1 MAVGLTGV
9 AWAQG
14 DPAAGEALAASC
26 AACHGQEG
34 KAPIAPDYPKIAGLG
49 EEYLLKQ
56 LLDIKEGRR
65 PVPAMAGILDPMSE
79 QDLMDLAAYFD
90 SFDLEFEQA
99 DPELVD
105 LGRTLYRAGN
115 LASGVTACTACH
127 GPRGDG
133 VEAAAFPKVGGQ
145 RAAYMAKQLVEWQQG
160 IRTNDPNAM
169 MQDIASKLTDAE
181 IEAVSSYMSGLH

>member
-14 DPAAGEALAASC
+14 DPAAGEALGASC

-34 KAPIAPDYPKIAGLG
+34 KEPIAPDYPKIAGLG

-90 SFDLEFEQA
+90 SFDLAFEQA